1 MHCVNELILVI
12 DDNRTFPFGTVHAR
26 TSAEGLAALAGSNV
40 FDEIWLDHDLGGSDT
55 IWPVVDELIMRAR
68 DGRAYPASRVVV
80 HSANPVG
87 AARMM
92 TALLP
97 WYPVERISATTIRIT
112 RR

>member
-1 MHCVNELILVI
+1 MNALILVI

-26 TSAEGLAALAGSNV
+26 TSAEGLVMLDGPNE
-40 FDEIWLDHDLGGSDT
+40 FGEIWLDHDLGGTDT
-55 IWPVVDELIMRAR
+55 IWPVIDELIARAR
-68 DGRAYPASRVVV
+68 DGRPYPASRVVV

-92 TALLP
+92 QALER
-97 WYPVERISATTIRIT
+97 WYPVERISATTIRVI